1 MTAGE
6 SDAGPRRVQRY
17 GAVVT
22 GPHVLPHI
30 PAYIPPGVD
39 MNLVTD
45 QVRDGGVSAPAGV
58 DLAGLREVVSAAG
71 ADGIDL
77 KIVVIDENPPIDTPL
92 RDIATEVGQ
101 EFPGSTVL
109 AISPFYA
116 GTYSQVYDR
125 VTLEAG
131 QDLAKTGDPV
141 QSSKNFVSE
150 LQTPD
155 FPWTPFTVVLVLG
168 VAVAAVF
175 TRLLQVRARRTV
187 AESAPVEPSA

>member
-1 MTAGE
+1 M
-6 SDAGPRRVQRY
+6 
-17 GAVVT
+17 T

-77 KIVVIDENPPIDTPL
+77 KIVVIDQNPPIDTPL